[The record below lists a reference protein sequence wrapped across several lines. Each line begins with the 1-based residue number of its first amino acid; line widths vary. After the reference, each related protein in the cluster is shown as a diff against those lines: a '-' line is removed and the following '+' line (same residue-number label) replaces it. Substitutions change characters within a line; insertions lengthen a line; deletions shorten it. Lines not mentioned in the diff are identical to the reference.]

1 LRASSLA
8 AGRKLTNWPPLFLF
22 DSRGAERVPEE
33 IERRVLVRAAPVVVL
48 AVHDAGLL
56 LIELEAALRQP

>member
-8 AGRKLTNWPPLFLF
+8 AGRKLTNSVLLLRQ
-22 DSRGAERVPEE
+22 SRAERVPEE

-48 AVHDAGLL
+48 AVHDAGLAL
-56 LIELEAALRQP
+56 VELQAALRQP